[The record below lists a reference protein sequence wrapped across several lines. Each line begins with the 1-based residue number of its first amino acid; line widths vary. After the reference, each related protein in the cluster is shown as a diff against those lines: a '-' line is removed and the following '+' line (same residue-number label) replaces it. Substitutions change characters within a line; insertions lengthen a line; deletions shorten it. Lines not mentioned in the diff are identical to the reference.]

1 MAWVARPAWRV
12 AYLLLTALVLAL
24 VWCSPIHG
32 PALSWA
38 LAPIAL
44 AWLLMPLRLRAYSRN
59 PEAGR
64 IATPVMALAGQ
75 LMIASTLIS
84 IATLHA
90 LPNGPPKLLFVLF
103 LVFAADP
110 GAYFAGRSF
119 GPPNTAPKLI
129 PEERRAGTNGS

>member
-44 AWLLMPLRLRAYSRN
+44 AWLLMPLRLRVYSRN

-90 LPNGPPKLLFVLF
+90 LPNGSLKLLFVLF
-103 LVFAADP
+103 RSEEHTSELQSLMRISYAVFCLKK
-110 GAYFAGRSF
+110 
-119 GPPNTAPKLI
+119 NTI
-129 PEERRAGTNGS
+129 